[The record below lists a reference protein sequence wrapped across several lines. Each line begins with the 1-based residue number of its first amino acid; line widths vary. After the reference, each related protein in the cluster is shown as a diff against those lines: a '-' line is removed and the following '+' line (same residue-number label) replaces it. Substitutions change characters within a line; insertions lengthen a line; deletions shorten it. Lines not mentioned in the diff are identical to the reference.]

1 MILRREIIDFS
12 NIFVQCKKERVLR
25 FFDPY
30 CDVTKTILEPPVH
43 KLRCVQ
49 QTRFFSY
56 HKIINYTSPFWHG
69 KCFSKQ
75 HTGHFGNWKS
85 NESLLVRMQ
94 RATHVNLN
102 QPKSTSTNF
111 SQPFGMMINPCFS
124 AWTNQLR
131 STQTNQN
138 QPFGMAMNPCLSAW
152 TSWPGSTLCPNTSTG
167 SPHLEKVI

>member
-56 HKIINYTSPFWHG
+56 HKIINFDMEIFQQTACWTFW
-69 KCFSKQ
+69 K
-75 HTGHFGNWKS
+75 
-85 NESLLVRMQ
+85 
-94 RATHVNLN
+94 
-102 QPKSTSTNF
+102 
-111 SQPFGMMINPCFS
+111 
-124 AWTNQLR
+124 
-131 STQTNQN
+131 
-138 QPFGMAMNPCLSAW
+138 
-152 TSWPGSTLCPNTSTG
+152 
-167 SPHLEKVI
+167 LEKQ